1 MNWWL
6 RVIAMTSFFTLVASF
21 AGATPQ
27 GRLSLSQASFVSP
40 DYKLTEKKEYQ
51 FISGGIDTL
60 PGIKSEAEIENY
72 LQAQVRGMMAPGAG
86 VMDYLDVTQLFWK
99 QNQFSMGRKK
109 VRWSLLDDTFNL
121 GIYQPNFKWN
131 AIQPESQGLTG
142 FFLTL
147 ENHTSEIPWGV
158 TAFASPLYIPN
169 QGAGY
174 EIKDGKF
181 ERSNPYFSQP
191 PTTAEVNGQQA
202 QFLYIVEKPEIS
214 EVVNQQSFAGL
225 AYVGDRRK
233 DYFVQASFAQKPM
246 NELALG
252 FQGTLIPGQ
261 KIETI
266 ILPKVGT
273 HTVVSGEAQYAFS
286 NVTLGI
292 SALQE
297 TPESPK
303 FESTWT
309 YVHYTQ
315 SSLINP
321 FVQARLMGAEATF
334 AVLSVQGGETSFEGP
349 LSNEAGRVL
358 IPLYPFRNATQAQ
371 LKYQYRIKR
380 FENIGL
386 STKYLRGAEGEFDMF
401 SATVAYQW
409 QERWAAQL
417 VSQMVAV
424 QPTSAQNKTVF
435 HSYQDNDLVAIGVS
449 YVF

>member
-1 MNWWL
+1 M
-6 RVIAMTSFFTLVASF
+6 AYFTLVASL
-21 AGATPQ
+21 AGANSQ

-40 DYKLTEKKEYQ
+40 DYKLTERKEFQ
-51 FISGGIDTL
+51 FISAGIDTL
-60 PGIKSEAEIENY
+60 SGIKSEMEIENH
-72 LQAQVRGMMAPGAG
+72 LQAQIRGMMAPGAA
-86 VMDYLDVTQLFWK
+86 VLDYLDVTQLFWK
-99 QNQFSMGRKK
+99 QNQLSLGRKK
-109 VRWSLLDDTFNL
+109 VRWSLLDETFNL
-121 GIYQPNFKWN
+121 GIFQPQFKWN
-131 AIQPESQGLTG
+131 ALQPEAQGLTG
-142 FFLTL
+142 FFLSL
-147 ENHTSEIPWGV
+147 ENITSEIPWGF
-158 TAFASPLYIPN
+158 TAFASPIYIPN

-214 EVVNQQSFAGL
+214 EVINQQSFAGL
-225 AYVGDRRK
+225 VYLGDHRK
-233 DYFVQASFAQKPM
+233 GYFIQGSIAQKPM
-246 NELALG
+246 NELSLG

-261 KIETI
+261 KIETV

-286 NVTLGI
+286 NISLGV
-292 SALQE
+292 SAVQE
-297 TPESPK
+297 TPESPE
-303 FESTWT
+303 FETKWT
-309 YVHYTQ
+309 SVQFTQ
-315 SSLINP
+315 ANLISP
-321 FVQARLMGAEATF
+321 FVQARFFGAEATL
-334 AVLSVQGGETSFEGP
+334 AVLSVEGGTTSFRGP
-349 LSNEAGRVL
+349 LSNEADRVL

-371 LKYQYRIKR
+371 LKYQYRLKR

-386 STKYLRGAEGEFDMF
+386 STKYLRGAEGEFDLF

-424 QPTSAQNKTVF
+424 QPTSSQNKTVY